1 MILGNI
7 FVMPFNNFVLL
18 IDLQLSIS
26 KYAVVVLNNRANEHS
41 HINNFHKEQD
51 DAFRN
56 PKPCT
61 FSETKPAKDKKCS

>member
-1 MILGNI
+1 
-7 FVMPFNNFVLL
+7 MPFNNFVLL

-41 HINNFHKEQD
+41 HINNFHQEQY

-56 PKPCT
+56 AKPCT
-61 FSETKPAKDKKCS
+61 FPEAEPAKDKKCS